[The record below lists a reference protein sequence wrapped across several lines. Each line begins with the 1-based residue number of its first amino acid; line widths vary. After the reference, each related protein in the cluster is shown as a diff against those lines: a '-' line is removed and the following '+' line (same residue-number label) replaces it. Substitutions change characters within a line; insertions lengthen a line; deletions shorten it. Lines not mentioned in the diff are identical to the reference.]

1 MQFSRL
7 SLNAFRETTS
17 LFKFTYHK
25 IRLDK
30 PKCKRIYGL
39 KFVFEK
45 STRKTS
51 MQQIYQNLSIH
62 ANKEKNHA
70 Y

>member
-1 MQFSRL
+1 MRFTKF
-7 SLNAFRETTS
+7 SLNAFRETTP
-17 LFKFTYHK
+17 LIKFTFHK

-51 MQQIYQNLSIH
+51 MQQIYKNLSIH